1 MAKERMRGGVTA
13 LCFGVSATCAL
24 AQPVSTPPAEAPP
37 AAPSPPPPPQSDP
50 ELIRPLTPL
59 DQFTLAPPKETAAP
73 RPPPSVR
80 YEIEVRGLKEI
91 GLEKA
96 FRQLSALQAGRGR
109 AASELQIDARAEDD
123 QELVERLLRAQGYY
137 QGKAQITT
145 KAETPGK
152 FRVRVAVAPG
162 PQFRFSSVAVNSP
175 PTAPPGLARR
185 ALTLAPG
192 DPIVATAVTAAEAN
206 VSLKLPE
213 QGYPFAKV
221 GERDITLDPADA
233 KGDYVLPVNPGPKS
247 SFGAIERN
255 EAVFEERH
263 LQVIAR
269 FKPGQVYD
277 SRMVDDF
284 RRALVASGVF
294 TAVGVEPVDTGK
306 RAPDGTEIADVRV
319 HGQAGPSHTLSASL
333 GYETGVGAKL
343 EAAWSA
349 LNLFPP
355 EGALTLHAIAGS
367 QQQLFGVQFTRSNAG
382 RRDRTV
388 FAQIQSSREN
398 TNAYDAYT
406 GLIQLQVSRA
416 STPIWQKR
424 WTYTAGLEAEVT
436 NEQAFDLAKGV
447 KDWRTYKIGGLR
459 FAVGYDRSDS
469 LLNPTRGYQILA
481 TINPEAELGAGT
493 HGFVQTTLE
502 GRIYVPVTTSV
513 VLAGRL
519 RESALWGVEAQSLA
533 PSRRFYEG
541 GGSNIRGYGYQEV
554 GPKAPDGSPL
564 GGASSTDFSAE
575 ARYRFGDLGVVG
587 FLDGGQ
593 VYETH
598 TPRFSDFRYGVG
610 VGARYYTN
618 FGPIRLDVG
627 TPIARR
633 PGESV
638 IGVYI
643 SIGQAF

>member
-1 MAKERMRGGVTA
+1 M
-13 LCFGVSATCAL
+13 
-24 AQPVSTPPAEAPP
+24 
-37 AAPSPPPPPQSDP
+37 
-50 ELIRPLTPL
+50 
-59 DQFTLAPPKETAAP
+59 
-73 RPPPSVR
+73 
-80 YEIEVRGLKEI
+80 
-91 GLEKA
+91 
-96 FRQLSALQAGRGR
+96 
-109 AASELQIDARAEDD
+109 
-123 QELVERLLRAQGYY
+123 
-137 QGKAQITT
+137 
-145 KAETPGK
+145 
-152 FRVRVAVAPG
+152 
-162 PQFRFSSVAVNSP
+162 
-175 PTAPPGLARR
+175 
-185 ALTLAPG
+185 
-192 DPIVATAVTAAEAN
+192 ATAVTDAEAN
-206 VSLKLPE
+206 VSLSLPE

-221 GERDITLDPADA
+221 GERDITLDPGDA
-233 KGDYVLPVNPGPKS
+233 KGAYVLPVNPGPKS
-247 SFGAIERN
+247 IFGAIERN
-255 EAVFEERH
+255 DAVFDERH

-284 RRALVASGVF
+284 RRALVASGLF
-294 TAVGVEPVDTGK
+294 AAVGVEPVDTGR
-306 RAPDGTEIADVRV
+306 RAPDGSEIADVRV

-367 QQQLFGVQFTRSNAG
+367 QQQLFGVQFSRANAG

-406 GLIQLQVSRA
+406 GLVQLQVSRA

-424 WTYTAGLEAEVT
+424 WTYTAGVEAEVT

-447 KDWRTYKIGGLR
+447 KDWRTYKITGFR

-469 LLNPTRGYQILA
+469 LLNPARGYQILA
-481 TINPEAELGAGT
+481 TVNPEAEFGAGT

-502 GRIYVPVTTSV
+502 GRVYIPVSKSV

-541 GGSNIRGYGYQEV
+541 GGANIRGYGYQEV

-575 ARYRFGDLGVVG
+575 ARYRFGDLGFVG

-598 TPRFSDFRYGVG
+598 TPQFTDLRYGVG

-638 IGVYI
+638 VGVYI